1 MRQAGEDARIAADA
15 TCVLGEGNVAHI
27 MGAVLNAPVLADG
40 LSADRRRQ
48 DGVADEPGRL
58 AGRPPEPGRGG
69 AGKNIASDTND
80 GADMIGPFGT
90 GQAIAWREHLDQPQF
105 VAGMAVFVG

>member
-1 MRQAGEDARIAADA
+1 
-15 TCVLGEGNVAHI
+15 

-105 VAGMAVFVG
+105 VAGMNAFARDLGILATEVPYESVVATEYAPLWMAG